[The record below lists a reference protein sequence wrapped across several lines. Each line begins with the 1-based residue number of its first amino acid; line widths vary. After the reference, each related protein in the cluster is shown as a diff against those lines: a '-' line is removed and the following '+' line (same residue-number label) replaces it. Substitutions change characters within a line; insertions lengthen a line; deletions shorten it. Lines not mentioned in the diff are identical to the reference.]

1 MLSGGES
8 FFSITIINWMQ
19 ATPANMFA
27 IIRLWQKPIYKRPY
41 IHTVIW
47 CFHPRHIF
55 LPFPPRRY
63 RAYQAM
69 KFV

>member
-41 IHTVIW
+41 IHTVI
-47 CFHPRHIF
+47 
-55 LPFPPRRY
+55 
-63 RAYQAM
+63 
-69 KFV
+69 